1 MSNEKMRGILG
12 LGFSIGLIMGTG
24 IWSMAAILSGLDIIV
39 GMTYG
44 AGTGIITGLLTAQA
58 YVRDRVRGSTGML
71 VVFGMGAGTLV
82 GIPAGLL
89 AAWSWS
95 FSPLSGFFMGAGAGL
110 IGGALI
116 GAILRATVKG
126 GQEIGE

>member
-1 MSNEKMRGILG
+1 MGRENRTGVAG
-12 LGFSIGLIMGTG
+12 LGFSIGLILGTA

-39 GMTYG
+39 GMTSG
-44 AGTGIITGLLTAQA
+44 AGAGIITGLVTAQA
-58 YVRDRVRGSTGML
+58 SLREWVRGSTGML
-71 VVFGMGAGTLV
+71 VVFEMGTGTLV

-95 FSPLSGFFMGAGAGL
+95 FSPLSGVTMGAGAGL

-116 GAILRATVKG
+116 GAVLRATVKG
-126 GQEIGE
+126 RQDIGE